1 MPAGR
6 YSIADGNLTISDIAE
21 DDRGVYV
28 CSARND
34 AAAVAAEAELL
45 VENVPP
51 RAPYNLTAAPA
62 VDALHLSWVPGE
74 CLTDTHHHLRALS
87 SGYLGSAH
95 YVKFFQTSWAV
106 HIESSIPFSAI
117 SCLSPALPSLFRPT
131 PSPPPT
137 YIHAH
142 HFHCDVVFFP
152 LFLLFSDIDTNSKK
166 NIKQNM
172 L

>member
-95 YVKFFQTSWAV
+95 YVKFIHSFLSHILPFTIASIAFQAYPFP
-106 HIESSIPFSAI
+106 SSYLHSCPPFS
-117 SCLSPALPSLFRPT
+117 L
-131 PSPPPT
+131 
-137 YIHAH
+137 
-142 HFHCDVVFFP
+142 
-152 LFLLFSDIDTNSKK
+152 
-166 NIKQNM
+166 
-172 L
+172 